1 MSHNLADEIVRKK
14 SVHIDIPKS
23 THTGLRIALLK
34 NGDLSI
40 QSVFAEVAERIVL
53 GDPGMIE
60 LLKELQIKKRD
71 KTIKSLSNT
80 DSDSVFEILERESP
94 FSKS

>member
-1 MSHNLADEIVRKK
+1 MQEIPLLLASGGVSTAVRG
-14 SVHIDIPKS
+14 VAV
-23 THTGLRIALLK
+23 LRGVAT
-34 NGDLSI
+34 
-40 QSVFAEVAERIVL
+40 EVAERIVL